1 MSATGPG
8 QSVLLLLDVAA
19 LLDEKG
25 IDYGAIG
32 ALAASV
38 YGTVRATVD
47 ADAIASVSRAK
58 LGDLEKSLRKAGL
71 KAELRRGD
79 PDDPIPALLAIS
91 DRHGNRVDLLAGL
104 RGLDPD
110 AFKRTITLSLSG
122 APLRIIGRE
131 DFIAMKCFAGG
142 PQDLADAEE
151 AIRSANSPVDL
162 DLVRRLARRF
172 GRPAADALE
181 QVLPPC
187 A

>member
-19 LLDEKG
+19 LLGEKG
-25 IDYGAIG
+25 IDYAAIG

-47 ADAIASVSRAK
+47 ADAIVSVPRAK
-58 LGDLEKSLRKAGL
+58 LGDLEKSLRKSGF
-71 KAELRRGD
+71 KADLRRGD
-79 PDDPIPALLAIS
+79 PEDPIPALLAIS
-91 DRHGNRVDLLAGL
+91 DRHGNRVDLIAGL
-104 RGLDPD
+104 RGLDPE
-110 AFKRTITLSLSG
+110 AFGRAITLTLSG
-122 APLRIIGRE
+122 SPLRIIGRE
-131 DFIAMKCFAGG
+131 DFISMKCFAGG
-142 PQDLADAEE
+142 PQDLADADE
-151 AIRSANSPVDL
+151 AYRSANAPIDI

-181 QVLPPC
+181 RVLC